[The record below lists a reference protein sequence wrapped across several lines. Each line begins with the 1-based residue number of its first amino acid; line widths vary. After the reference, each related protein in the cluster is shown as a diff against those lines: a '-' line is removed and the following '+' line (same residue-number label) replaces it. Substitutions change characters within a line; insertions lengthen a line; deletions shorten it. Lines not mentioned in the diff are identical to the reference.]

1 MATRGSCERCEG
13 LPFGPCPG
21 NRCDT
26 TVKFGSYDL
35 FLCTSC
41 ESTRDAERQQQSG
54 AKVSLKK
61 TKKNV
66 KQSEESMVT
75 AQDQGS
81 VATTLSSKSLSQV
94 SAAHVTNKTS
104 SQSAL
109 ASSKSQPSTSD
120 AAAAEPSC
128 LQVEPR
134 TVLNHLLTYAS
145 FYRNRATESNLVKVL
160 TGFYSPAEI
169 SESKKC
175 LVSEFTTEVA
185 DCQLKGERRSS
196 SVRAAHHA
204 EAEDIIGLLSHI
216 DNGGSLINV
225 KFVASE
231 LDRLPCYGPEELNV
245 CVVVDRQVHMEAVVE
260 DLIKK
265 VDILSNN
272 NVVAT
277 DKVIDASFQ
286 QTQACMQSLCQQ
298 FSRFQGEVTARMDQL
313 NSVCVKLNEA
323 ATVSSSKAP
332 NTSITDRSL
341 NVLLFGIEEDKN
353 ASGWH
358 QKVLDILKYVAG
370 NDVDT
375 VDMFRLGRFDT
386 NKVRPVMVKL
396 RSVWDKRILLSN
408 SYKLK
413 QYIGRVF
420 LVADEPIDVQRKN
433 TMLRMKT
440 RAERDGKQ
448 VTVHNGVLVVN
459 NIAIFSLEKG
469 VIRSSQPILNN
480 GDN

>member
-13 LPFGPCPG
+13 LPCAPCPG
-21 NRCDT
+21 NRCDA
-26 TVKFGSYDL
+26 TVKFGIYDL

-41 ESTRDAERQQQSG
+41 ESTRNAERQQQSG
-54 AKVSLKK
+54 AKVSSKE

-66 KQSEESMVT
+66 KQSKESMVT

-81 VATTLSSKSLSQV
+81 VATSLSSLSQV

-109 ASSKSQPSTSD
+109 ASSKSQPTTSD
-120 AAAAEPSC
+120 AAPAEPSC
-128 LQVEPR
+128 LQVAPR

-145 FYRNRATESNLVKVL
+145 FHRNRATENNLVKVL

-175 LVSEFTTEVA
+175 LVTEFITEVA

-196 SVRAAHHA
+196 SVRSAHHA
-204 EAEDIIGLLSHI
+204 EAEDIIGLLNHI

-260 DLIKK
+260 DLIQK

-272 NVVAT
+272 NVVAS

-323 ATVSSSKAP
+323 ATV
-332 NTSITDRSL
+332 R
-341 NVLLFGIEEDKN
+341 
-353 ASGWH
+353 
-358 QKVLDILKYVAG
+358 Y
-370 NDVDT
+370 
-375 VDMFRLGRFDT
+375 
-386 NKVRPVMVKL
+386 
-396 RSVWDKRILLSN
+396 
-408 SYKLK
+408 
-413 QYIGRVF
+413 
-420 LVADEPIDVQRKN
+420 
-433 TMLRMKT
+433 
-440 RAERDGKQ
+440 
-448 VTVHNGVLVVN
+448 
-459 NIAIFSLEKG
+459 
-469 VIRSSQPILNN
+469 
-480 GDN
+480 